1 MEHDRHIERRSTA
14 CGLVVV
20 HGRTGAADVLS
31 LVGHLDIASVGRL
44 VSQAADAIRHGG
56 TCLILD
62 LAGVAFVD
70 SAGLAGLLNVLRR
83 TDRAGGALVLVQVSA
98 DLRQLLN
105 LTRLEREF
113 TFADTL
119 PRAEALLSASVSG

>member
-1 MEHDRHIERRSTA
+1 MEHDRRIERRTTA
-14 CGLVVV
+14 RGLVVV

-44 VSQAADAIRHGG
+44 VSQASDAIRHGG

-62 LAGVAFVD
+62 LTGVAFVD

-83 TDRAGGALVLVQVSA
+83 TDRAGGGIVLVHVSTELQRI
-98 DLRQLLN
+98 LR
-105 LTRLEREF
+105 
-113 TFADTL
+113 
-119 PRAEALLSASVSG
+119 